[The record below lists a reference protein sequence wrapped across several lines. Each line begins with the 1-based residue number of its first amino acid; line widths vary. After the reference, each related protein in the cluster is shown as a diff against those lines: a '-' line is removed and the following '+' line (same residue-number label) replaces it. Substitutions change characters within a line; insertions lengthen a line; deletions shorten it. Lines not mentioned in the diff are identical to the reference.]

1 MSRPDGLGA
10 LTQEAVNNIGWQALV
25 MGSNLLLKALVLV
38 ALARLMPPAE
48 FGLIAAAT
56 VIISLAADF
65 SQIGVHRALIQ
76 RLVLDTAHVRS
87 AFAIALLTGAGAAG
101 LLYSAAPAMA
111 GLLGIADTRPLIEFL
126 ALTLVISGISEVSA
140 SLLQRDRQFRVLGL
154 IDLGSY
160 FVGFACVALPLAFVG
175 YGAWALAIGQMAQ
188 VIARM
193 GALFVV
199 RLPAMA
205 LVPRWRESKD
215 LLIPGAGFSAGQI
228 GNFLATQADYFLV
241 GRFLGAEALGLYSRA
256 YQLFMLPA
264 QMFGKVVA
272 TVLFPTFS
280 AIQDQPER
288 IGRAYLSALGVTAL
302 VIMPTSAAL
311 IILAPELVGFL
322 LGDNWQGIVAPF
334 QVLVITLL
342 FRTSYK
348 LSDAVVLATGSMYRR
363 ALTQYLY
370 AAAVVGG
377 SLAGLPF
384 GLAGVAA
391 GVGAAVVFNHA
402 MTLSLARRNTG
413 LAWGVLLLAQVRQVP
428 GAAVIAAP
436 VWLAARWARAEGLPD
451 LAVLVAGGMAGA
463 VAAAAAWWLARPL
476 FGAEADWLASLL
488 SSRLAKWKGRRA
500 RRGS

>member
-1 MSRPDGLGA
+1 MTDRGAPGA
-10 LTQEAVNNIGWQALV
+10 LTQEAVSNVGWQALV

-38 ALARLMPPAE
+38 ALARLMPPSE

-65 SQIGVHRALIQ
+65 SQIGVHRAVIQ
-76 RLVLDTAHVRS
+76 RFTLDTAHVRS
-87 AFAIALLTGAGAAG
+87 AFAISLLTGSAAAAV
-101 LLYSAAPAMA
+101 LYTAAPAMA
-111 GLLGIADTRPLIEFL
+111 GLLGIAETRPLIAFL
-126 ALTLVISGISEVSA
+126 ALTLAITGISEVSA

-160 FVGFACVALPLAFVG
+160 FLGFGCVALPLAFLG

-188 VIARM
+188 VVARLT
-193 GALFVV
+193 ALFAV

-205 LVPRWRESKD
+205 LLPRWRESKD

-288 IGRAYLSALGVTAL
+288 IGRAYLSALGITAL
-302 VIMPTSAAL
+302 MILPVSAGL

-322 LGDNWQGIVAPF
+322 LGANWQGIVAPF
-334 QVLVITLL
+334 QVLVVTLL

-348 LSDAVVLATGSMYRR
+348 ISDAVVLATGSMYRR

-370 AAAVVGG
+370 AGAVVAG
-377 SLAGLPF
+377 SLAGLRF

-402 MTLSLARRNTG
+402 ITLTLARRNTG
-413 LAWGVLLLAQVRQVP
+413 LAWSAILLAQLRQVP
-428 GAAVIAAP
+428 GAVVIAGP
-436 VWLAARWARAEGLPD
+436 VWLAAQWARAHGLPD
-451 LAVLVAGGMAGA
+451 LAVLAAGGAAGA
-463 VAAAAAWWLARPL
+463 AAFGAAWWLARPI
-476 FGAEADWLASLL
+476 FGPEADWLASLI
-488 SSRLAKWKGRRA
+488 SSRLAAWKARRA
-500 RRGS
+500 ARG